1 VAMADDVAVPVIKTC
16 KSTVMWPKPVM
27 SWFWKPWGL
36 SKQFYS
42 LEGYVDSAI
51 VEVRN
56 LEISYLL
63 DNLVKRLDKY

>member
-1 VAMADDVAVPVIKTC
+1 
-16 KSTVMWPKPVM
+16 M

-36 SKQFYS
+36 SNQFYS

>member
-1 VAMADDVAVPVIKTC
+1 
-16 KSTVMWPKPVM
+16 
-27 SWFWKPWGL
+27 
-36 SKQFYS
+36 
-42 LEGYVDSAI
+42 VDSAI